1 MSGKPTPRQALVR
14 LSLSATD
21 GEWAAVHGKAVRRG
35 LSISRYLVGVALAD
49 LPAGKARPAP
59 ALDGTDERRLLE
71 AIRGLEP
78 LLSEPDGPDAPEMPE
93 WVAALLQAWL
103 SALARSG
110 RAGELRAFLAKEDA
124 ERIAAALSP
133 EAQTGMSKSPAG
145 AGARAKAGPEPGQ
158 QRALL

>member
-1 MSGKPTPRQALVR
+1 MSGEPAGRQVLVR

-35 LSISRYLVGVALAD
+35 LSISRYLVSVALAD
-49 LPAGKARPAP
+49 LSAATMRPAP
-59 ALDGTDERRLLE
+59 ALDGRDERRLLE
-71 AIRGLEP
+71 AIRGLQP

-93 WVAALLQAWL
+93 RVAALLQAWL

-110 RAGELRAFLAKEDA
+110 RAGELRTLLGKEDA

-133 EAQTGMSKSPAG
+133 EAQTGTPKSPAG
-145 AGARAKAGPEPGQ
+145 AA
-158 QRALL
+158 

>member
-1 MSGKPTPRQALVR
+1 MSAEPARRQALVR

-49 LPAGKARPAP
+49 LAEKARPAP

-110 RAGELRAFLAKEDA
+110 RAGELRALLAKEDA
-124 ERIAAALSP
+124 ERITTALSP
-133 EAQTGMSKSPAG
+133 EAQTGTPKSPVG